1 MKKLLFKIGVPDKY
15 TGAEYKE
22 GNVYEFENK
31 RADEILMAR
40 TPVTN
45 EPYAVLYKDP
55 IEEEI
60 KEVIE
65 EEKPMKRSKKKKEET
80 NIEE

>member
-1 MKKLLFKIGVPDKY
+1 MKKLLFKITVPDKH
-15 TGAEYKE
+15 TGKEYKANE
-22 GNVYEFENK
+22 VYEFENK
-31 RADEILMAR
+31 RADEILAAR

-45 EPYAVLYKDP
+45 EPYAVEYKEP

-65 EEKPMKRSKKKKEET
+65 EEKPMKRNKKKKEET
-80 NIEE
+80 TEE